1 MYSFRYA
8 GFEGVIAVHMEAKWT
23 RAIATGKAWAKDAKY
38 SKAALEQCVSEMEDV
53 LVSMGGAVGGA
64 VGGTVGGAVSVAST
78 VVASVA
84 SVEVASVE
92 AEVAAAEG
100 GEEKAGEEKEGEKA
114 GEAKE
119 EEKAA
124 EAPVTVAKPAIKP
137 ACKWVVT
144 KEGKWAKAE
153 VVAAKAEETVEGN
166 KAKAACT
173 VA

>member
-1 MYSFRYA
+1 
-8 GFEGVIAVHMEAKWT
+8 MEAKWT

-53 LVSMGGAVGGA
+53 LVSMGGAVGGT

-84 SVEVASVE
+84 SVE
-92 AEVAAAEG
+92 AELAAAVG
-100 GEEKAGEEKEGEKA
+100 GEEKAGEE
-114 GEAKE
+114 KE

-137 ACKWVVT
+137 SCKWVVT

-153 VVAAKAEETVEGN
+153 VAAAKAEETVEGN

>member
-1 MYSFRYA
+1 
-8 GFEGVIAVHMEAKWT
+8 MEAKWT

-64 VGGTVGGAVSVAST
+64 VGGTVGGAVGGAVSVAST
-78 VVASVA
+78 VVDSVA
-84 SVEVASVE
+84 SVEAK
-92 AEVAAAEG
+92 VAAAEG

-153 VVAAKAEETVEGN
+153 VAAAKAEETVEGN

>member
-1 MYSFRYA
+1 M
-8 GFEGVIAVHMEAKWT
+8 IAVHMEAKWT

-64 VGGTVGGAVSVAST
+64 VSVAST
-78 VVASVA
+78 VVDS
-84 SVEVASVE
+84 VASVE
-92 AEVAAAEG
+92 AEVAAAVG
-100 GEEKAGEEKEGEKA
+100 GEEKAGEEKEGENA
-114 GEAKE
+114 GETKE

-153 VVAAKAEETVEGN
+153 VAAAKAEETVEGN

>member
-64 VGGTVGGAVSVAST
+64 VSVAST
-78 VVASVA
+78 VVDS
-84 SVEVASVE
+84 VASVE
-92 AEVAAAEG
+92 AEVAAAVG

-153 VVAAKAEETVEGN
+153 VAAAKAEETVEGN

>member
-64 VGGTVGGAVSVAST
+64 VSVAST
-78 VVASVA
+78 VVDS
-84 SVEVASVE
+84 VASVE
-92 AEVAAAEG
+92 AEVAAAVG
-100 GEEKAGEEKEGEKA
+100 GEEKAGEEKEEENA

-153 VVAAKAEETVEGN
+153 VAAAKAEETVEGN

>member
-1 MYSFRYA
+1 
-8 GFEGVIAVHMEAKWT
+8 MEAKWT

-64 VGGTVGGAVSVAST
+64 VSVAST
-78 VVASVA
+78 VVDS
-84 SVEVASVE
+84 VASVE
-92 AEVAAAEG
+92 AELAAAVG